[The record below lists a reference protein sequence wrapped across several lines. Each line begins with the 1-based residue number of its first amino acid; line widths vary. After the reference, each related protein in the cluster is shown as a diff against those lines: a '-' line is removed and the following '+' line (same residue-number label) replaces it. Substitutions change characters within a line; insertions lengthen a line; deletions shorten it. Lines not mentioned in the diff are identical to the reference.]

1 MKRRTINIISILL
14 LLCSGL
20 LAQDVIDRTGELTVP
35 WEEFKQLLNLDKNEI
50 TISLETFQKLLIQT
64 GIKTAPKHTVINGN
78 VVLSRDAFQNLV
90 NQMKQPSG
98 DGIVSPFNYIIT
110 KVIYS
115 GKMGNAYTHFTGT
128 FNVHV
133 LKKDAY
139 IKIPILPTNIAISE
153 VKVNNGKALVIS
165 ENGYHNVLLS
175 KEGEYEV
182 KVTFSVKSAPDKGPN
197 KIDLAI
203 QKIPITLL
211 NLELPLKDI
220 DVEIPQAQLIQTDI
234 RGNSTK
240 ISAVISPGQAI
251 SVRWRKKVELAERIQ
266 PKLYSEIN
274 HLIAIEDDLIKVT
287 SDIFYNILH
296 SQVDAVQIVI
306 PEELNILTVSG
317 EGVGEWQESQKE
329 GKKLLNIPFTY
340 SQKGNVKITITTETS
355 STEAGLAI
363 PFSSIRTVDTVRET
377 GFIGI
382 ELNTSAEVILAESE
396 GLEKVAIQK
405 LPQSLINKSVKPLIM
420 GFKYLKHPFNMV
432 LDVKKHEKIGVP
444 VATINMANIVT
455 LFTEDG
461 KVVHRI
467 AYQIRNSAKQLL
479 AVNLPDNADVWSV
492 FVNKNPVESSINS
505 EGQLLI
511 PLIRSTSE
519 NNKLDTFPVEIIY
532 ALTEDEFTIF
542 GSKASQLPS
551 VDLLTSQ
558 LIWSVYLPN
567 DYSFIH
573 FKSSLEK
580 EEIIRGWNILTGGQ
594 REYSRRSM
602 SEIDKLNEFGSDNI
616 IDYYKEKNYSSKF
629 RNVPLESEEMSQQV
643 DAEIQFGGRLEGLAG
658 DAYTPP
664 SGISGAGL
672 LPIQIEVPISGQIYR
687 FARTIINPTD
697 PLEFSVLYTRMWTI
711 LLLKWL
717 ILIFV
722 IWIIYHN
729 RKKLLV
735 FWKRITKKLNPFLY
749 KFKKQEIDIKK
760 YTESPALPLI
770 LILLVFVFAFMSRPL
785 SVFFSLLFLI
795 SGGYYIFQRFE
806 KKEPKRG
813 KPKKS

>member
-1 MKRRTINIISILL
+1 MKPPPEDSAI
-14 LLCSGL
+14 
-20 LAQDVIDRTGELTVP
+20 P
-35 WEEFKQLLNLDKNEI
+35 
-50 TISLETFQKLLIQT
+50 
-64 GIKTAPKHTVINGN
+64 
-78 VVLSRDAFQNLV
+78 
-90 NQMKQPSG
+90 
-98 DGIVSPFNYIIT
+98 PFSYIIT
-110 KVIYS
+110 KAIYS
-115 GKMGNAYTHFTGT
+115 GIMGNAYTNFTGT
-128 FNVHV
+128 FNIHV

-139 IKIPILPTNIAISE
+139 LKIPILPAKIAISNLM
-153 VKVNNGKALVIS
+153 VNGDRALMVA
-165 ENGYHNVLLS
+165 EGGYHNVILS
-175 KEGEYEV
+175 QEGEYEISA
-182 KVTFSVKSAPDKGPN
+182 TFSIKSAPDRGPH

-203 QKIPITLL
+203 QQIPITLL

-220 DVEIPQAQLIQTDI
+220 DVEIPQAQLIQTSI
-234 RGNSTK
+234 QGNSTK
-240 ISAVISPGQAI
+240 ISAVISPGSLI
-251 SVRWRKKVELAERIQ
+251 SVRWRKKVELAEIIP

-287 SDIFYNILH
+287 SDVFYNILH

-306 PEELNILTVSG
+306 PEELNILTVTG

-329 GKKLLNIPFTY
+329 GLKLLNIPFSY

-363 PFSSIRTVDTVRET
+363 PFSSLRTVDTVRET
-377 GFIGI
+377 GFVGI

-432 LDVKKHEKIGVP
+432 LEVKKHEKIGVP
-444 VATINMANIVT
+444 IATINMANIVT

-467 AYQIRNSAKQLL
+467 AYQVRNSAKQLL
-479 AVNLPDNADVWSV
+479 SIQVPENAEVWSV
-492 FVNKNPVESSINS
+492 FVNKSPVESSINS
-505 EGQLLI
+505 EGQLLV

-519 NNKLDTFPVEIIY
+519 NNKLNTFPVEIIY
-532 ALTEDEFTIF
+532 ALAEDEFSFF

-594 REYSRRSM
+594 REYNRKSM
-602 SEIDKLNEFGSDNI
+602 SEIDKLREYDIG
-616 IDYYKEKNYSSKF
+616 KEYQSKF
-629 RNVPLESEEMSQQV
+629 RNIPLESEEMSQQM
-643 DAEIQFGGRLEGLAG
+643 DAEIEFGGRLEGFAG
-658 DAYTPP
+658 DASIPP
-664 SGISGAGL
+664 SGSSPAGL

-687 FARTIINPTD
+687 FARTIINPKD
-697 PLEFSVLYTRMWTI
+697 PLEFSVLYTRAWTI
-711 LLLKWL
+711 SLIKWL
-717 ILIFV
+717 IFIFV
-722 IWIIYHN
+722 IWIIYLN
-729 RKKLLV
+729 RKRLLLI
-735 FWKRITKKLNPFLY
+735 WKRISHNLNPFVD
-749 KFKKQEIDIKK
+749 KMKKQEIDIDIKK
-760 YTESPALPLI
+760 YVKSLTLPLI
-770 LILLVFVFAFMSRPL
+770 LLLLVFIFAMISVPL
-785 SVFFSLLFLI
+785 TLFFFILFLV
-795 SGGYYIFQRFE
+795 SCAYYIFLRFE
-806 KKEPKRG
+806 KKKPKRG

>member
-1 MKRRTINIISILL
+1 MQRTIIKIISILL
-14 LLCSGL
+14 VWSSGIF
-20 LAQDVIDRTGELTVP
+20 AQDVVDKTGELTVP
-35 WEEFKQLLNLDKNEI
+35 WEEFKQLLNLDKDEI
-50 TISLETFQKLLIQT
+50 SISLEIFQKLVAQT
-64 GIKTAPKHTVINGN
+64 GIKTTPKHTVIDGN
-78 VVLSRDAFQNLV
+78 VVLSRDAFKNLI
-90 NQMKQPSG
+90 NQMKPPSG
-98 DGIVSPFNYIIT
+98 DGAVSPFNYIIT

-115 GKMGNAYTHFTGT
+115 GIMGNAYTHFTGT
-128 FNVHV
+128 FNIHV

-139 IKIPILPTNIAISE
+139 IKIPILPANIAISD
-153 VKVNNGKALVIS
+153 VKVNNDRALVVS
-165 ENGYHNVLLS
+165 ESGYHNVILS

-182 KVTFSVKSAPDKGPN
+182 NVTFSIKSAPDRGPH

-220 DVEIPQAQLIQTDI
+220 DIEIPQAQLIQTSI
-234 RGNSTK
+234 KGNSTK
-240 ISAVISPGQAI
+240 ISAVISPGSVI
-251 SVRWRKKVELAERIQ
+251 SVRWREKVELAEKIP

-287 SDIFYNILH
+287 SDVYYNILH
-296 SQVDAVQIVI
+296 SQVDVVQIVI

-329 GKKLLNIPFTY
+329 GQKLLNIPFTY

-363 PFSSIRTVDTVRET
+363 PFSSIRTVNTVRET

-382 ELNTSAEVILAESE
+382 ELNTSAEVILTESE

-467 AYQIRNSAKQLL
+467 AYQVRNSAKQLL
-479 AVNLPDNADVWSV
+479 SIQLPENTDVWSV

-505 EGQLLI
+505 EGQLLV
-511 PLIRSTSE
+511 PLIRSTSV
-519 NNKLDTFPVEIIY
+519 NNRLNTFPVEIIY
-532 ALTEDEFTIF
+532 ALAEDEFSFF

-573 FKSSLEK
+573 FKSTLEK
-580 EEIIRGWNILTGGQ
+580 EEIIRGWNILTAGQ
-594 REYSRRSM
+594 REYSRKGM
-602 SEIDKLNEFGSDNI
+602 SEIDKLKEYDDNDI
-616 IDYYKEKNYSSKF
+616 IDAYKGKDYRSKF
-629 RNVPLESEEMSQQV
+629 RNIPLESEEMSQQMN
-643 DAEIQFGGRLEGLAG
+643 AEIEFGGRLEGLTG
-658 DAYTPP
+658 DASIPP

-672 LPIQIEVPISGQIYR
+672 LPIQIDVPISGQIYR
-687 FARTIINPTD
+687 FARTIINPQD
-697 PLEFSVLYTRMWTI
+697 PLEFSVLYTRVWTI
-711 LLLKWL
+711 SLIKWL
-717 ILIFV
+717 IFIFI
-722 IWIIYHN
+722 IWIIYLN
-729 RKKLLV
+729 RKRLLLI
-735 FWKRITKKLNPFLY
+735 WNWIRHKLNPFVD
-749 KFKKQEIDIKK
+749 KMKKQEIDIKK
-760 YTESPALPLI
+760 YVESLALPLI
-770 LILLVFVFAFMSRPL
+770 LLFLVFIFALISGPL
-785 SVFFSLLFLI
+785 TVFFFLLFLV
-795 SGGYYIFQRFE
+795 SSGYYIFQRFE